1 MTKHTSLFLV
11 SLSSL
16 KRARPTFLY
25 PHQADRSSSMDLDDL
40 DDTKAFQCHE
50 PGTLTSCI

>member
-16 KRARPTFLY
+16 KRARPTFYIHIKLIAAA
-25 PHQADRSSSMDLDDL
+25 QWILMMTSC
-40 DDTKAFQCHE
+40 TKAFQCHE